1 MYAVQ
6 PEKPIPMTEAEYLAL
21 ETASE
26 YRHEYSQGRVY
37 AMTGGSIR
45 HGVITVNIGTQLNN
59 QLADRDCT
67 VTSSDVRIYIARKQA
82 YRYPDVMVF
91 CGEPAYVRERIDT
104 ISNPTV
110 LVEVLSPSTALLD
123 RNDKLME
130 YMQIDSLQIYLL
142 VAQHEARI
150 ERYMR
155 HESGEWLY
163 TIASGLDS
171 EIALP
176 ALGCTL
182 ALSRVYQ
189 KVTFD
194 RAESDRES
202 GNL

>member
-1 MYAVQ
+1 MYAAQ
-6 PEKPIPMTEAEYLAL
+6 PENPAPMTEAEYLAL
-21 ETASE
+21 EASSE
-26 YRHEYSQGRVY
+26 YKHEYSQGSVY

-59 QLADRDCT
+59 QLANRDCT

-91 CGEPAYVRERIDT
+91 CGDPAYVRERIDT
-104 ISNPTV
+104 ISNPVV
-110 LVEVLSPSTALLD
+110 LIEVLSPSTALVD
-123 RNDKLME
+123 RNDKLLE
-130 YMQIDSLQIYLL
+130 YTRVESLQAYLL
-142 VAQHEARI
+142 VSQHEPRI

-176 ALGCTL
+176 AIGCTL
-182 ALSRVYQ
+182 ALSKVYQ

-194 RAESDRES
+194 QSESDSE
-202 GNL
+202 